1 MKKAVCAVLCLLL
14 TALCACAPAP
24 GTQEEATPTPAAAQT
39 PSPEPSAI
47 PESTATPGPE
57 ETGDALHS
65 SYAYLVSFD
74 PDTGVALFDDFDML
88 TGGEAV
94 EHLVEYEGYSEADA
108 QSRVDNFADSEF
120 VEKNQ
125 SSQLR
130 AIDLDEVA
138 LSLMYHSSGAPVE
151 NAPPV
156 PSTAGDFRAIYALDP
171 ALLLDSFFFYIH
183 ADEGG
188 NASLVEQV
196 YWP

>member
-1 MKKAVCAVLCLLL
+1 MKKAICVILCLLL

-24 GTQEEATPTPAAAQT
+24 GTQEKATPTPAAAQT
-39 PSPEPSAI
+39 PSPEPIAT
-47 PESTATPGPE
+47 PTPTATPEGE
-57 ETGDALHS
+57 AGTEFYS
-65 SYAYLVSFD
+65 SYAYLASFD
-74 PDTGVALFDDFDML
+74 PDTGVAQFDYFDML
-88 TGGEAV
+88 KGDDAVAYLV
-94 EHLVEYEGYSEADA
+94 EHEGVSQAEA
-108 QSRVDNFADSEF
+108 QSRVDDFADSEF

-125 SSQLR
+125 SRQLR

-138 LSLMYHSSGAPVE
+138 LSLMYQSSGAPVE

-188 NASLVEQV
+188 NPSLVEQV